1 MAYQWIHQLELVS
14 THYDTLITPINLS
27 NHRPKG
33 RPENESGSPFK
44 EGVEE

>member
-1 MAYQWIHQLELVS
+1 MGYQWIRQLELVS
-14 THYDTLITPINLS
+14 TQYDTLITPINLS

-44 EGVEE
+44 EE

>member
-1 MAYQWIHQLELVS
+1 MNQELELLS
-14 THYDTLITPINLS
+14 TQINKLITTINLS

-44 EGVEE
+44 EE

>member
-1 MAYQWIHQLELVS
+1 MGYQWIRQLELVS
-14 THYDTLITPINLS
+14 TQYDILITTINLS

-44 EGVEE
+44 EE